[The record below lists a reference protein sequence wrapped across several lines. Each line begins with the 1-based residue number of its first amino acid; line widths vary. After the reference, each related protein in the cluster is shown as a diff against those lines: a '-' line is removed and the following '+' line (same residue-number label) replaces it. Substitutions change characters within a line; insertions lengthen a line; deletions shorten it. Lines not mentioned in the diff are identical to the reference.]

1 MIGVFDMGDDEVV
14 QLIENNK
21 QVILYG
27 PPGTGKTYNARK
39 IAIELIDKHFSEN
52 SEWGI
57 TMFTGFEESDFKN
70 FNGTKKYSEIP
81 STINRLQFF

>member
-1 MIGVFDMGDDEVV
+1 MGDDEVV

-52 SEWGI
+52 SDGE
-57 TMFTGFEESDFKN
+57 
-70 FNGTKKYSEIP
+70 
-81 STINRLQFF
+81 